1 MAKLKVLIRNA
12 YNRHELHEFEQ
23 GSNRFHFL
31 GDKPTTSPIDT
42 RLFREISLV
51 TEHSNIANVHF
62 EIIRC
67 DLKVFRKDLK
77 KKRGMAK
84 INYSDFHPHKKLV
97 IMQAFLF

>member
-1 MAKLKVLIRNA
+1 MSFTSLNKV
-12 YNRHELHEFEQ
+12 Q
-23 GSNRFHFL
+23 TVSTFL

-42 RLFREISLV
+42 RVCREISLV

-84 INYSDFHPHKKLV
+84 INYSDFHPHEKLV
-97 IMQAFLF
+97 IMQASFFEISADKKIPINP

>member
-1 MAKLKVLIRNA
+1 MSFTSLNKV
-12 YNRHELHEFEQ
+12 Q
-23 GSNRFHFL
+23 TVSTFL

-84 INYSDFHPHKKLV
+84 INYSDFHPHEKLV
-97 IMQAFLF
+97 IMQASFFEISADKKIPINP